1 MKMGVSVALTDI
13 KIRAAKAREKP
24 YKLFDER
31 GLYLLV
37 SPSGAKLWR
46 LKYRFGGK
54 EKTLALG
61 VYPETPLATKRANAG
76 EEKIRGARERRDDA
90 RRMLHDGV
98 DPSAEKKLRVREQR
112 IRAEN
117 TFEIIAC
124 EWHEKR
130 FSGWTPS
137 HARQVFESLEK
148 NAFPYLGDRPIAEI
162 KPPELLDVL
171 RKIER
176 RGAHEVASRV
186 KQRCRQVFQYAI
198 ATGRAESDP
207 SRDLD
212 GALKTPQH
220 KNYAALGAA
229 ELPEFLGKLEA
240 YDGHLQTRL
249 ALRFLALTFVRTGE
263 LRAAEWTEID
273 EKAVEWRIPKERM
286 KMREEHIVPL
296 SKQALTVLAELRTL
310 NGHRRYVFTNL
321 ANPEKCMSENTI
333 LFALYRMG
341 YHGRATGHG
350 FRATA
355 STILNEQGVKPDVI
369 ERQLAH
375 AERNKIRAAY
385 NRAQYLPERRRM
397 MQRWADYL
405 DAVATGAKVLPMRK
419 SA

>member
-1 MKMGVSVALTDI
+1 MALTDLR
-13 KIRAAKAREKP
+13 IRNAKPQERP

-37 SPSGAKLWR
+37 SRTGAKLWR

-61 VYPETPLATKRANAG
+61 IYPETPLATKSAKDGTA
-76 EEKIRGARERRDDA
+76 KVKGARELRDDA
-90 RRMLHDGV
+90 RRVLYDGV
-98 DPSAEKKLRVREQR
+98 DPSAAKKQRVREQR
-112 IRAEN
+112 IRNEN
-117 TFEIIAC
+117 TFETIAR
-124 EWHEKR
+124 EWHGKR
-130 FSGWTPS
+130 FERWTPS
-137 HARQVFESLEK
+137 HAKQVLESLEK
-148 NAFPYLGDRPIAEI
+148 NAFPDLGSRPIAEI

-176 RGAHEVASRV
+176 RGAYEVASRV

-212 GALKTPQH
+212 GALATPPH
-220 KNYAALGAA
+220 RNYAALAES
-229 ELPEFLGKLEA
+229 ELPEFLRKLGV
-240 YDGHLQTRL
+240 YDGHVQTRL
-249 ALRFLALTFVRTGE
+249 ALRFLVLTFVRTGE
-263 LRAAEWTEID
+263 LRGAEWTEID
-273 EKAVEWRIPKERM
+273 EKAAEWRIPKERM

-296 SKQALTVLAELRTL
+296 SKQALAVLTELRAL

-355 STILNEQGVKPDVI
+355 STILNEYGVKPDVI

-375 AERNKIRAAY
+375 AERNKVRAAY
-385 NRAQYLPERRRM
+385 NRAQYLSERRRM

-405 DAVATGAKVLPMRK
+405 GAVATGAKVLPLRR

>member
-1 MKMGVSVALTDI
+1 MVATYRSTI
-13 KIRAAKAREKP
+13 
-24 YKLFDER
+24 
-31 GLYLLV
+31 
-37 SPSGAKLWR
+37 WM
-46 LKYRFGGK
+46 RFGDIRQRRG
-54 EKTLALG
+54 EVRDMRDP
-61 VYPETPLATKRANAG
+61 VYPNDLVDRFLL
-76 EEKIRGARERRDDA
+76 RD
-90 RRMLHDGV
+90 V
-98 DPSAEKKLRVREQR
+98 
-112 IRAEN
+112 
-117 TFEIIAC
+117 
-124 EWHEKR
+124 
-130 FSGWTPS
+130 
-137 HARQVFESLEK
+137 
-148 NAFPYLGDRPIAEI
+148 
-162 KPPELLDVL
+162 
-171 RKIER
+171 
-176 RGAHEVASRV
+176 GAHEVASRV

-273 EKAVEWRIPKERM
+273 EKAAEWRIPKERM

-296 SKQALTVLAELRTL
+296 SKQALAVLAELRTL

-375 AERNKIRAAY
+375 AERNKVRAAY